1 MRKNEKILLLITG
14 IVVIC
19 CTIWFVTAESS
30 AAFVE
35 REKGKVYIVDQ
46 TGERWDVTQAESIG
60 FKPEKFQYGM
70 GRNFFTPLDDS
81 LLRDKAGNGN
91 SRLRVIGIADRSE
104 AKAYSVPKLSR
115 HEVANSKIGEKPVA
129 VGY

>member
-1 MRKNEKILLLITG
+1 MLTERLSEP
-14 IVVIC
+14 
-19 CTIWFVTAESS
+19 ASASS

-60 FKPEKFQYGM
+60 YKPEKFQYGM
-70 GRNFFTPLDDS
+70 GRNFFTALDDS

-91 SRLRVIGIADRSE
+91 SRLRVIGIAEGSE

-115 HEVANSKIGEKPVA
+115 HEVANSKIGGKPVA

>member
-1 MRKNEKILLLITG
+1 MEKNEKIQLFAA
-14 IVVIC
+14 VILVLC
-19 CTIWFVTAESS
+19 SALWFAASASS

-60 FKPEKFQYGM
+60 YKPEKFQYGM
-70 GRNFFTPLDDS
+70 GRNFFTALDDS

-91 SRLRVIGIADRSE
+91 SRLRVIGIAEGSD

>member
-1 MRKNEKILLLITG
+1 MKKNEKMQLLAVVILLL
-14 IVVIC
+14 C
-19 CTIWFVTAESS
+19 SALWFVTAASS
-30 AAFVE
+30 AAFVV

-60 FKPEKFQYGM
+60 YKPEKFQYGM
-70 GRNFFTPLDDS
+70 GRNFFTALDDS
-81 LLRDKAGNGN
+81 LLRDNADNGN
-91 SRLRVIGIADRSE
+91 SRLRVIGIAEGSD

-115 HEVANSKIGEKPVA
+115 HEVANSKIGGKPVA

>member
-1 MRKNEKILLLITG
+1 MKKNGKIQLLA
-14 IVVIC
+14 VVILVLC
-19 CTIWFVTAESS
+19 CALWYVTAASS

-60 FKPEKFQYGM
+60 YKPEKFQYGM
-70 GRNFFTPLDDS
+70 GRNFFTALDDS
-81 LLRDKAGNGN
+81 SLSDKPDAN
-91 SRLRVIGIADRSE
+91 SRLRVIGIAEGSE

-115 HEVANSKIGEKPVA
+115 HEVANSKIGGKPVA